1 LLKAGETDNADRQL
15 AVPNWICASAE
26 QTAAKAIRAIRRNRG
41 IVLVTPAAH
50 FYWRLSRFFPGL
62 VDWLTR
68 EGWRRRGRPKIPA
81 DHETTSIGANNAAP
95 SRDPEPQH
103 REEMRV

>member
-1 LLKAGETDNADRQL
+1 MQTL
-15 AVPNWICASAE
+15 AVFGPVMLR
-26 QTAAKAIRAIRRNRG
+26 TNR
-41 IVLVTPAAH
+41 PAAH

-81 DHETTSIGANNAAP
+81 DRETTSIGANNAAP
-95 SRDPEPQH
+95 SRDRGPQH
-103 REEMRV
+103 REEMQV